1 MKTVQKST
9 TVPYNTKNKVINN
22 VAPELAEVYKTETG
36 KDVDL
41 EVDESTPSKGAANV
55 SMSDED
61 KQAMDWANANP
72 SDARAKAIK
81 EKLKKKGLIK

>member
-1 MKTVQKST
+1 
-9 TVPYNTKNKVINN
+9 VINN

-36 KDVDL
+36 KDIDL
-41 EVDESTPSKGAANV
+41 EVDESTPSKGAAPKA